1 VIRSSV
7 LACALGLLVVATG
20 GCGKSKPKAA
30 VSSAGDA
37 GATAPPPPVVID
49 AAAPAI
55 DAAPAAA
62 ALTARED
69 GVGPLGEKSDVSEA
83 ALTAAFPGYT
93 VKKVSQSQGGD
104 LREEYVAISKG
115 DTLLLKVELVD
126 TTLAAIAVVSP
137 DVPNPMGIKVGATHA
152 EVVAA
157 LGPLDCADGG
167 ATVDWRADVVE
178 CGNARTGRYSLDF
191 QATDGTSA
199 EDLLAD
205 ADALAGAKLTAIT
218 WQATQPGPPPR

>member
-1 VIRSSV
+1 MIRSSV

-20 GCGKSKPKAA
+20 GCGKSKPKAG

-37 GATAPPPPVVID
+37 GATAPPPV
-49 AAAPAI
+49 AI
-55 DAAPAAA
+55 DAAPPAVAAPAPA

-69 GVGPLGEKSDVSEA
+69 GVGPLGATSEVSEA
-83 ALTAAFPGYT
+83 ALAAAFPGYT

-115 DTLLLKVELVD
+115 DTLLLKVLLVD
-126 TTLAAIAVVSP
+126 TTLSAVAVVSP

-167 ATVDWRADVVE
+167 ATVDWRSDVVE
-178 CGNARTGRYSLDF
+178 CGNAKTGRYSLDF
-191 QATDGTSA
+191 QAADGTSA

-205 ADALAGAKLTAIT
+205 ADGLAGAKLTAIT
-218 WQATQPGPPPR
+218 WQAIEPGRPPR